1 MPHTRERD
9 RIAALTAGLTG
20 TIIIWIFAAGY
31 APATLEGLGEY
42 SPWLYGPLSTA
53 AWAAFSAI
61 AYLLIHRSGTQSS
74 LQNPDTSYRC
84 PDSRVANL
92 AGGVSVCANRD
103 EKNHL
108 AAVTAGFALTITIWV
123 AGLSTM
129 PADWLDSLSVTPPW
143 WYCAGTVGAWAALST
158 IMYSVFSA
166 GDRRRLSGG
175 GSALSH

>member
-1 MPHTRERD
+1 LPHTRERE
-9 RIAALTAGLTG
+9 RIAALTAGLAA

-61 AYLLIHRSGTQSS
+61 AYLLIRRSGTQSS

-84 PDSRVANL
+84 LDLRVATL
-92 AGGVSVCANRD
+92 AGGVSICANRD

-123 AGLSTM
+123 AALSTM
-129 PADWLDSLSVTPPW
+129 PADWLDSLSVTPAW
-143 WYCAGTVGAWAALST
+143 WYCAGTVGLWAALSA
-158 IMYSVFSA
+158 IMYAVFSA

-175 GSALSH
+175 ESVLSH